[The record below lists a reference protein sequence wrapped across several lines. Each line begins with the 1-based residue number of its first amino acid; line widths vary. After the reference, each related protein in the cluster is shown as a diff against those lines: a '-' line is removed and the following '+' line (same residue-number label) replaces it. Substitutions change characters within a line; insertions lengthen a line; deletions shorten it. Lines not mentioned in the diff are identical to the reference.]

1 MYSGGN
7 RRWVPLTCKKKYS
20 EKRFSC
26 EDLTTSVGM
35 GANIKVTGMLVVSGL
50 WGDF

>member
-7 RRWVPLTCKKKYS
+7 RRWVPQKYS

-35 GANIKVTGMLVVSGL
+35 GANIKVTGMPVVSAL